1 MKTKEF
7 IKAIKKIIKEEV
19 AKQVKQVL
27 SEQSSNN
34 KSSLTEE
41 YKTLK
46 TFSAN
51 DARAGFAA
59 FQDQGQPNALS
70 TPDVNGRPI
79 DPSKVT
85 DSVKNALTRDY
96 SELVK
101 RFNK

>member
-7 IKAIKKIIKEEV
+7 VRAIKKIIKEEV

-27 SEQSSNN
+27 SEQTANNN
-34 KSSLTEE
+34 KASLSEE

-46 TFSAN
+46 TFSAA
-51 DARAGFAA
+51 DARAGFTA
-59 FQDQGQPNALS
+59 FQDQPQQDALS
-70 TPDVNGRPI
+70 TPDVNGRPM
-79 DPSKVT
+79 DPSRVP

-101 RFNK
+101 KFK